1 MPVPLSAE
9 ALNALSSKVLAGAV
23 AVHRAIGPGLLEGA
37 YLACLECELRSMD
50 LQVERQVSIPLVYR
64 GMRMSCAYRADLVV
78 EHALL
83 LEVKAIDALTPLHA
97 QQLYTY
103 LRLADYRLGLLLNFG
118 AATMKQGIK
127 RIVNDFPDRKVG

>member
-1 MPVPLSAE
+1 
-9 ALNALSSKVLAGAV
+9 
-23 AVHRAIGPGLLEGA
+23 
-37 YLACLECELRSMD
+37 
-50 LQVERQVSIPLVYR
+50 
-64 GMRMSCAYRADLVV
+64 MSCAYRADLVV